1 MCDFQQY
8 SPESH
13 FTKGKLCSIMTVD
26 GRKTLTDSKFI
37 ITAGGEKAERPVV
50 NEAGFYRL
58 LNDEFGIE
66 RIQ

>member
-1 MCDFQQY
+1 MN
-8 SPESH
+8 E
-13 FTKGKLCSIMTVD
+13 T

-37 ITAGGEKAERPVV
+37 VTVDGEKAERDVADGT
-50 NEAGFYRL
+50 EFYRL